1 MTTISE
7 FLDDKEILGPWF
19 SGVSWNGW
27 KAVLKAM
34 YGLPMSAKEIRFFQ
48 SIAGG
53 RDPPK
58 KPVKEAWFCCGRG
71 AGKDSIASA
80 IIAHAAAM
88 FDQQNILRPGEKA
101 MVACLAVDREQARIV
116 LDYTRGY
123 FAEGEFLHDLIET
136 ENAMG
141 FDLTNGVRIAIF
153 TNSYRS
159 VRGPSMKICVLDE
172 VAFWHSENSAKPDE
186 ETYRALRPGLARVPG
201 SMLIGISSPYRKSGL
216 LYNKWK
222 QFYGRNDENVLVI
235 QAPSR
240 TLNPTI
246 NQAEIDRDMEDDQAS
261 ARAEWNAEWRDDI
274 AGWLEQELI
283 NAAVDRNVTV
293 RPPLRRY
300 AYRSGCDPS
309 GGAKDS
315 FTLAIAHTDE
325 TGISVLDCVVEI
337 KAPFNPTAATEQ
349 LAGTLKQ
356 YKLNETIGD
365 KYAAAWVT
373 DAFAKCGIKYRHS
386 ERDRSAIYMDTM
398 PLFTSGRVRLLD
410 NKKLISQF
418 ASLERKTGPL
428 GRDRVDHGPNGHDDV
443 ANAAALALI
452 SCRKGS
458 LIIERSNRPYH
469 PYYHSP
475 RPVYF

>member
-1 MTTISE
+1 MTTITD
-7 FLDDKEILGPWF
+7 FLDDRELLGSWF

-34 YGLPMSAKEIRFFQ
+34 YGQSMSPKEVKFFQ
-48 SIAGG
+48 NIAGG
-53 RDPPK
+53 RDPPTR
-58 KPVKEAWFCCGRG
+58 PVREAWFCCGRG

-136 ENAMG
+136 ENAQG

-153 TNSYRS
+153 TNSYRA

-201 SMLIGISSPYRKSGL
+201 SILVGISSPYRKSGL

-222 QFYGRNDENVLVI
+222 QFFGRNDPDVLVI

-246 NQAEIDRDMEDDQAS
+246 NQAEIDRDMTDDPAS
-261 ARAEWNAEWRDDI
+261 ARAEWLAEWRDDI

-283 NAAVDRNVTV
+283 DAAVDRNVTV
-293 RPPLRRY
+293 RPPMRRY
-300 AYRSGCDPS
+300 TYRSGCDPS

-325 TGISVLDCVVEI
+325 GGVEVLDCVVEV
-337 KAPFNPTAATEQ
+337 KAPFNPTLATEQ
-349 LAGTLKQ
+349 LAGVLRE
-356 YKLNETIGD
+356 YKLQETATAMRLRGSSTPSPNAGSNIPIPNATGPQSIWMQCHCSS
-365 KYAAAWVT
+365 AAA
-373 DAFAKCGIKYRHS
+373 CGFWTTKNW
-386 ERDRSAIYMDTM
+386 SASS
-398 PLFTSGRVRLLD
+398 PRWSAGRVH
-410 NKKLISQF
+410 SAET
-418 ASLERKTGPL
+418 ASTTAPTVTTMSLTPPPSPSS
-428 GRDRVDHGPNGHDDV
+428 RD
-443 ANAAALALI
+443 
-452 SCRKGS
+452 GS
-458 LIIERSNRPYH
+458 P
-469 PYYHSP
+469 PCASP
-475 RPVYF
+475 RG